1 MEVTV
6 VATAGAVNPQASTE
20 EAPEGRVAE
29 VDAARESPAMA
40 AKAVVGAPMAGR
52 ALVSKGP
59 RKGEQGE
66 GVNRGEGEMVGFC
79 DGTLVTVGKRVP
91 AMDSRGVDVDSFEAM
106 GVGEAL

>member
-59 RKGEQGE
+59 PRAAQGVEVGSVDGATERE
-66 GVNRGEGEMVGFC
+66 GAVV
-79 DGTLVTVGKRVP
+79 LV
-91 AMDSRGVDVDSFEAM
+91 A
-106 GVGEAL
+106 